1 MSNAP
6 REMPNNL
13 EAEQALLGAAL
24 MNNQAYHVVSAY
36 LIPEDF
42 YEPIHQKIWKAIA
55 DIVMSDRVANPVT
68 VKSKLK
74 DVDIGDFKL
83 SDYLGT
89 LAGAAV
95 NIINA
100 PDYASVVHDL
110 SLRRAMISIGE
121 DMIAKAYD
129 AEYSEPV
136 EGQIEDAEQRI
147 FELSVAYREQQGK
160 GRFAGSTMLTQYLN
174 YVNPDV
180 ARRSMHGV
188 PIGLPELATVLSE
201 RVFEPTNVY
210 GLLAASG
217 EGKTSLLLVLVRAA
231 VAAGN
236 PVLILSYD
244 QSGEQIVAQ
253 MVAQEMGVETRIQ
266 RAGNMTEKQIDKAT
280 AYVRKLAQSPFEV
293 KDCDSSKDTAKKLTR
308 YVKEFIRKNSN
319 GKTPFIVTDHAATI
333 KPERDDKNADQGTKA
348 RNAIQEMKACAKATG
363 SAHLVLMQ
371 RGSEGTKRFNPR
383 PVKADVYGG
392 QAAIQPWDA
401 IAYLYRAE
409 VYLQEQQDTAKN
421 DKEKAEIEARF
432 IQQYGSDIENTAEL
446 GALKVRFGTTKQK
459 RKVKFIPEYT
469 LYESMYRP
477 EYDQGAMF

>member
-1 MSNAP
+1 MKAIG

-13 EAEQALLGAAL
+13 EAEQATIGAAL
-24 MNNQAYHVVSAY
+24 MNNQAYHIVSSF
-36 LIPEDF
+36 LVPEDF
-42 YEPIHQKIWKAIA
+42 YEPIHQKIWKAIT

-74 DVDIGDFKL
+74 DIDIGEIKL
-83 SDYLGT
+83 SDYLGI
-89 LAGAAV
+89 LCGAAV
-95 NIINA
+95 NMVNV
-100 PDYASVVHDL
+100 PDYASVIHDL
-110 SLRRAMISIGE
+110 SLRRSMIAIGE
-121 DMIAKAYD
+121 DMVAKAYD

-136 EGQIEDAEQRI
+136 QGQIDDVEQRI

-160 GRFAGSTMLTQYLN
+160 GRFAGSTMLTQYLE

-180 ARRSMHGV
+180 ARRTMHGV

-231 VAAGN
+231 VANGN

-244 QSGEQIVAQ
+244 QSGTQIVSQ

-280 AYVRKLAQSPFEV
+280 AYVRKLAQAPFEV
-293 KDCDSSKDTAKKLTR
+293 KDCDSSKDSAKKLTR
-308 YVKEFIRKNSN
+308 YVKEFIKKNSN

-333 KPERDDKNADQGTKA
+333 KPESDDRNADQGTKA

-371 RGSEGTKRFNPR
+371 RGSDGMKRLNPR

-392 QAAIQPWDA
+392 QSAIQPWDA

-409 VYLQEQQDTAKN
+409 VYLQEQLDTAKN
-421 DKEKAEIEARF
+421 NTEKAQIEGRF
-432 IQQYGSDIENTAEL
+432 AQQYGTDIENTAEL